1 MTWYKT
7 WETKINTPNT
17 AYSRTVAN
25 GIQHWAVRGHQEAT
39 IRAFHPGRGAELDYF
54 EAWFED
60 KMDGAYAWP
69 RAKCLNNR
77 IITNAIAPKLKKSGK
92 PEGRRRTLQAD
103 PRTRLDLGLCGE
115 GSPHPKSGN
124 KPRPSPEIAIGGAQH
139 LLCIFVVYP
148 WSLLWSLTAS
158 MNL

>member
-1 MTWYKT
+1 MGNQDQHAEYRLLKDSSEWHPALGGKR
-7 WETKINTPNT
+7 TPGSHNP
-17 AYSRTVAN
+17 RV
-25 GIQHWAVRGHQEAT
+25 
-39 IRAFHPGRGAELDYF
+39 PGRGAELAYF

-60 KMDGAYAWP
+60 KMDGTYAWP
-69 RAKCLNNR
+69 RAKCFNNR
-77 IITNAIAPKLKKSGK
+77 IITNVIAPKLKKSGK

-103 PRTRLDLGLCGE
+103 PRTRLDLGLRGE
-115 GSPHPKSGN
+115 KSPHPKAGN
-124 KPRPSPEIAIGGAQH
+124 TPRPSPEIAIGGAQH